1 MLKIVEQSVQLP
13 AGPDALYRMYLNPHE
28 HAAITGSPVVRIA
41 PEVGAEFWAFDGRI
55 HGRILALSAGRQIV
69 QTWRSFE
76 WRPEDLDG
84 TLVLVFSPDAG
95 GGRIESCLVN
105 APDHLYEK
113 LAANWPMRY
122 WDPWRA
128 YLSR

>member
-1 MLKIVEQSVQLP
+1 
-13 AGPDALYRMYLNPHE
+13 
-28 HAAITGSPVVRIA
+28 
-41 PEVGAEFWAFDGRI
+41 
-55 HGRILALSAGRQIV
+55 
-69 QTWRSFE
+69 
-76 WRPEDLDG
+76 
-84 TLVLVFSPDAG
+84 VFSPDAG

>member
-1 MLKIVEQSVQLP
+1 MLKIVEQSVHLP

-55 HGRILALSAGRQIV
+55 QGRILALTAGRQIV

-84 TLVLVFSPDAG
+84 TLVLAFFPYSG
-95 GGRIESCLVN
+95 GAIVESALV
-105 APDHLYEK
+105 
-113 LAANWPMRY
+113 
-122 WDPWRA
+122 
-128 YLSR
+128 